1 MIPPL
6 SQQPEPGPPMRVVG
20 NVTPRGYGEPM
31 ADITG
36 VKPRQGNPGRQE
48 SGRSGSWPDGRVT
61 VTGAIVEIES
71 LELEDAVLA
80 DLLRRSDDPVAL
92 VERIMAVGT
101 RGVVSMGATL
111 DLADVEA
118 RIRQTAHETSAASEA
133 RVADM
138 LNEARTAITQ
148 LLDPTAKDSFTSTT
162 IEEFAA
168 WRDGLFERFD
178 PERQSSHT
186 GRTIAAIAS
195 LLGPGG
201 ALESR
206 LTEALDP
213 SRAGSG
219 MGQIADL
226 LERRISEIRDLVA
239 EERGRTEEAE
249 RGTMK
254 GFDYEDEIEDA
265 LRTCARQ
272 MGATVERTSRSSGDI
287 DRAVGDFVVEFDTG
301 VRVVVEAKN
310 KRSLSLTGGSGILG
324 ELDLAMSN
332 RDATVAVCVS
342 KHLDAFPQEVGPIN
356 VYGRRVLV
364 TDPGDGTMVW
374 VALRWARQLAAL
386 SSPATIEFNAEAVRD
401 GLQRLSQLAERFRS
415 NRSHLTQIKS
425 SVVAVHESLGDMRRD
440 LLDLADDLAAEIFR
454 SDPAA
459 TVVDIAAAG

>member
-1 MIPPL
+1 
-6 SQQPEPGPPMRVVG
+6 
-20 NVTPRGYGEPM
+20 M
-31 ADITG
+31 ADATG
-36 VKPRQGNPGRQE
+36 ARSGTDHIDSGQDDSKQDDSKQDDSKQDE
-48 SGRSGSWPDGRVT
+48 SGNRDRVT
-61 VTGAIVEIES
+61 VAGATVRIES
-71 LELEDAVLA
+71 LVLEDAVLA
-80 DLLRRSDDPVAL
+80 DLVRRSDDPVGL
-92 VERIMAVGT
+92 IERIIAVGT
-101 RGVVSMGATL
+101 RGVASMGATL

-118 RIRQTAHETSAASEA
+118 RIRQTARETSAASEA
-133 RVADM
+133 RVAEM
-138 LNEARTAITQ
+138 LTEARVAITR

-178 PERQSSHT
+178 PERESSHT
-186 GRTIAAIAS
+186 GRTIAAVAS

-213 SRAGSG
+213 NRSGSG

-226 LERRISEIRDLVA
+226 LERRIGEIRELVA

-254 GFDYEDEIEDA
+254 GFEYEDEIEEA
-265 LRTCARQ
+265 LRSCARQ
-272 MGATVERTSRSSGDI
+272 MGATVERTSKTPGGI
-287 DRAVGDFVVEFDTG
+287 DRVVGDFVVEFDTG
-301 VRVVVEAKN
+301 VRVAIEAKN
-310 KRSLSLTGGSGILG
+310 KRNLSLTGSSGILE

-332 RDATVAVCVS
+332 RDATVAICVS
-342 KHLDAFPQEVGPIN
+342 KDPDAFPREVGPIN

-364 TDPGDGTMVW
+364 SDPGDGTMVW
-374 VALRWARQLAAL
+374 VALRWARQLAAQ
-386 SSPATIEFNAEAVRD
+386 SSSSTLEFDAQAVRD
-401 GLQRLSQLAERFRS
+401 GLQRLNQLAERFRS

-454 SDPAA
+454 VESSA
-459 TVVDIAAAG
+459 TVVDLSSVG